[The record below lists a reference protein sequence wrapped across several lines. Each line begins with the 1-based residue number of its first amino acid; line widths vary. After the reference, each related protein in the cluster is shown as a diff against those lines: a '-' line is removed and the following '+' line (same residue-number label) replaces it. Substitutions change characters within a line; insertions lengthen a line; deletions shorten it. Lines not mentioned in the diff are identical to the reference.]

1 MKIKPSTLG
10 LVIAALLLG
19 GVAVIVAQQPAPE
32 SSESSQA
39 SSTQQEQRIFEFEE
53 KDVQT
58 ISLKTR
64 LRSLKFERDKDDKWQ
79 MQEPDKTAAS
89 DPSIAFL
96 LDLVASGKTQES
108 LTAPASDREQFGL
121 HQPLATIEVTLKD
134 KKTHKLVVGDY
145 NFNRS
150 ALYAQADPP
159 ADDKADLKLLLVS
172 PNFDNAVNRPL
183 AEWKQPAT
191 AEKSPSPSS
200 SASPSPT
207 ESPTPSASPEAAPS
221 NSPEPENSPSPAN

>member
-10 LVIAALLLG
+10 LLAVTLLLG
-19 GVAVIVAQQPAPE
+19 GITLIVAQQPSPK
-32 SSESSQA
+32 SSDPTEISSQEA
-39 SSTQQEQRIFEFEE
+39 GLIFELKEA
-53 KDVQT
+53 DVQT
-58 ISLKTR
+58 LSLQTR
-64 LRSLKFERDKDDKWQ
+64 LRSLKFERDKAGKWQ
-79 MQEPDKTAAS
+79 MQEPEKTAAS

-96 LDLVASGKTQES
+96 LDLVATGKSQQT

-134 KKTHKLVVGDY
+134 QKTHKLVIGDY

-159 ADDKADLKLLLVS
+159 ADETADLTLLLVS

-183 AEWKQPAT
+183 DEWKQPAT
-191 AEKSPSPSS
+191 AEKSPSPADSD
-200 SASPSPT
+200 SPT
-207 ESPTPSASPEAAPS
+207 PASESPTPPETPEAQTPQT
-221 NSPEPENSPSPAN
+221 PEP